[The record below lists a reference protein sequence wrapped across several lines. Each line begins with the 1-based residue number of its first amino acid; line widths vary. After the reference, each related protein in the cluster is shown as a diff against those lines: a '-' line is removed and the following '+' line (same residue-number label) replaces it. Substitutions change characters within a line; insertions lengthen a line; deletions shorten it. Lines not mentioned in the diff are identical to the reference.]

1 MGKAVTV
8 TVTKCLGINRLGINR
23 LGINDKI
30 Y

>member
-8 TVTKCLGINRLGINR
+8 TVTKCLGINRLGIN
-23 LGINDKI
+23 DKI